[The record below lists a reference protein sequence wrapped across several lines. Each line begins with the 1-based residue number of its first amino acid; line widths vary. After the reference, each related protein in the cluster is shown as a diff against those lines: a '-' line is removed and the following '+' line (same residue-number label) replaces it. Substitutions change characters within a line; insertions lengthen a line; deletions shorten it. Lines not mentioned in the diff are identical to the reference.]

1 MFCIVLKRKVKPR
14 QHIKKQRHHFT
25 NKDMYSQ
32 SYCFSSTYVQ
42 MWKLVD
48 EGYVLKNWCFQTVML
63 EKTLESPLDS
73 KKIKPIN
80 PKGNQPWIFIG
91 RTDPED
97 EAPIFWSQNA
107 KSWLIGKDPDVGKDW
122 EQEERGQ
129 QRIRWL
135 DSIIDSMDMS
145 LSKLWEVMKDREA
158 WHAAVPGDTKE
169 IDMT

>member
-25 NKDMYSQ
+25 NKGMYSQ

-80 PKGNQPWIFIG
+80 PKGNQPWIFIWK
-91 RTDPED
+91 TDT
-97 EAPIFWSQNA
+97 EAAAPVLWPPDA
-107 KSWLIGKDPDVGKDW
+107 KSLLSGKDSDAGEDW
-122 EQEERGQ
+122 GQEEKRAVDEYQGCCGVSL
-129 QRIRWL
+129 RYIPGVVPISTIRYPF
-135 DSIIDSMDMS
+135 
-145 LSKLWEVMKDREA
+145 KTCKTQE
-158 WHAAVPGDTKE
+158 
-169 IDMT
+169 